1 MMLKE
6 KSLFN
11 AFVVSVFSKK
21 MESEQMAST
30 FSLSEWA
37 VQVQPVTGKE
47 QVTEYSGSL
56 NTFNL
61 TGPNGL
67 ILGYFQIS

>member
-1 MMLKE
+1 MMLRE
-6 KSLFN
+6 KSVFH

-37 VQVQPVTGKE
+37 VQVQPVIGKE
-47 QVTEYSGSL
+47 QVREYLSSL

-67 ILGYFQIS
+67 ILE

>member
-1 MMLKE
+1 MMRKE
-6 KSLFN
+6 KSFN

-30 FSLSEWA
+30 FSLSEQA
-37 VQVQPVTGKE
+37 VQDQPVIGKE
-47 QVTEYSGSL
+47 QVTEYFGSL
-56 NTFNL
+56 NIFNL

-67 ILGYFQIS
+67 SLGYF

>member
-6 KSLFN
+6 KVFN
-11 AFVVSVFSKK
+11 VFVVSVFGKK

-30 FSLSEWA
+30 CSLSEQA
-37 VQVQPVTGKE
+37 VQDQPVIGKE
-47 QVTEYSGSL
+47 QVTEYLGSL

-67 ILGYFQIS
+67 ILGYFQK